1 MISRPVIIA
10 FAMLTLLPLP
20 LAAASDAQ
28 DAALVTLE
36 IHSDGERVFS
46 PQMLVRLGQ
55 MAEMRIESPA
65 GEGHRIVLSV
75 TRDGDIFHMRS
86 IYMTKHE
93 KNPWVVIAEPAIS
106 IRDATEGSM
115 ALIGG
120 DHELRFDVEI
130 GGGTFA
136 DLRARVFPDAV
147 TEPAT

>member
-1 MISRPVIIA
+1 MISRPAAIA

-20 LAAASDAQ
+20 LAAAPDTE

-36 IHSDGERVFS
+36 IHRDGERVFS
-46 PQMLVRLGQ
+46 PLMLVRLGQ
-55 MAEMRIESPA
+55 MAEASIESPA

-75 TRDGDIFHMRS
+75 TRDGDVFHMRS

-93 KNPWVVIAEPAIS
+93 DRPWVVIAEPAIS

>member
-1 MISRPVIIA
+1 MIPRPVIIA
-10 FAMLTLLPLP
+10 LVMLTLLPLP
-20 LAAASDAQ
+20 LADASDAQ
-28 DAALVTLE
+28 DAALVALE
-36 IHSDGERVFS
+36 IHRDDERVFS
-46 PQMLVRLGQ
+46 PLMLVRLGQ
-55 MAEMRIESPA
+55 MAEASIESPA

-75 TRDGDIFHMRS
+75 TRDGDVFHMRS

-93 KNPWVVIAEPAIS
+93 DRPWVVIAEPAIS

-136 DLRARVFPDAV
+136 DLRARAYPAAG
-147 TEPAT
+147 EPAT